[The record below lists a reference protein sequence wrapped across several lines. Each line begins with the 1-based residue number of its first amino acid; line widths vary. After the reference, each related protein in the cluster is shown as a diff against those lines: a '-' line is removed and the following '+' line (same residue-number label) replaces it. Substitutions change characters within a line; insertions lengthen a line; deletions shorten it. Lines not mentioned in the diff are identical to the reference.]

1 MRRGGRRGG
10 REGRREGDRGHGW
23 EGGEEGARW
32 RGEGGEGEEEG
43 PKPLDRVLWGPVITG
58 AHAPSACIARD
69 QLGFQGSQKDKD

>member
-1 MRRGGRRGG
+1 MIRIKQVIEFIICRWDRGG
-10 REGRREGDRGHGW
+10 